1 MTETDNAAN
10 NPTEQSKFSTAGRGR
25 TLVYPSDLATEIEE
39 GHGCIKFL
47 IKERRN
53 RTNETTVF
61 LPLPE
66 NFQLSDS
73 ADYDDKFEKSELQ
86 AFLTGAG
93 NLLTD
98 LAGGGFTG
106 ARRDSVVADAAVT
119 GLLLGVPEFVT
130 KAIGA
135 GGVGEIAFQQGAA
148 VNNGER
154 TKFNRN
160 TTRSFDFSFKL
171 SPRNDDEAKTIK
183 DIINVFRTYTY
194 ASLGSNK
201 LALNYPPEFLVQF
214 IYKGQESEY
223 MPLLFPALCEGIKVD
238 YNPDTKAVFNSEGG
252 GDGSPISYGLDISFV
267 ETKKLI
273 REEIIQLEH
282 QVNDKNRHE
291 TMYKNHYFSQAD
303 IDSFLEEGNAAIGSG
318 EGDTD

>member
-53 RTNETTVF
+53 RANTTTVF

-66 NFQLSDS
+66 NFSLSDS
-73 ADYDDKFEKSELQ
+73 ADYEENFEKNQLMNV
-86 AFLTGAG
+86 LTGAV
-93 NLLTD
+93 NFIQD
-98 LAGGGFTG
+98 LGSGGLQG
-106 ARRDSVVADAAVT
+106 ANRDSVIADAAAT
-119 GLLLGVPEFVT
+119 GLMLGVPEFL
-130 KAIGA
+130 
-135 GGVGEIAFQQGAA
+135 GGGRIDEIAFQQGAA

-154 TKFNRN
+154 TKFKRN
-160 TTRSFDFSFKL
+160 NTRSFDFSFKL
-171 SPRNDDEAKTIK
+171 SPRNDDEAKLIK

-194 ASLGSNK
+194 ASLGSNS

-223 MPLLFPALCEGIKVD
+223 MPLLFPALCKGIKVD
-238 YNPDTKAVFNSEGG
+238 YNPDTKAVFNSEGV
-252 GDGSPISYGLDISFV
+252 GDGSPISYGLDIGFV

-282 QVNDKNRHE
+282 QVNDQNRHE